1 MAKSLTQN
9 LFYGGNRQGDGDF
22 ASEKMNKTDDWR
34 PRNIEPAH
42 SCVPVLIVTDLK

>member
-9 LFYGGNRQGDGDF
+9 PFCGGNRQGDGGF
-22 ASEKMNKTDDWR
+22 ASKQMNKTDNW